1 MSRVMR
7 EKSQPHSASEVENC
21 IKHILIINKNSFL
34 WFVKSLFRNTHVNF
48 LSLLSY
54 SPALILKIQT
64 LIIIIAETEVYWNN
78 DAI

>member
-7 EKSQPHSASEVENC
+7 EKSQPHLVPEVKNY
-21 IKHILIINKNSFL
+21 IKHFLIINKSSFL
-34 WFVKSLFRNTHVNF
+34 WFVKSLFRNTHMNS

-64 LIIIIAETEVYWNN
+64 LTVIIAETEVYWTNG
-78 DAI
+78 AI